1 MSEQTENLTR
11 KVGTTQK
18 DQMQILKLKS
28 TQLKNAL
35 GGFNSRLKS
44 DPQRLAI

>member
-1 MSEQTENLTR
+1 MSEQRILA
-11 KVGTTQK
+11 KVGTTKK

-28 TQLKNAL
+28 TLLKNAL